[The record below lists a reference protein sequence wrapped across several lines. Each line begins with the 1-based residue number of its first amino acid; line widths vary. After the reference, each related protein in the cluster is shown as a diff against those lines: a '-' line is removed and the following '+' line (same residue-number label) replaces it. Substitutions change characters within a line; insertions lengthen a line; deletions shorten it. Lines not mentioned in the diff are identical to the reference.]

1 MTTVAWDD
9 GSDVERRQHG
19 MVMGWDDDHPPPAS
33 RATARGVDRGWS
45 YKEAPQPS
53 DHDST
58 PYRYYEPLL
67 MGWKGVLCEKYGG
80 RLHNAPTPHNLPPH
94 WRVRWWPSFF
104 LVPNF
109 VNR

>member
-80 RLHNAPTPHNLPPH
+80 RLHNAPTPSQPATSLESE
-94 WRVRWWPSFF
+94 VVAFIFF
-104 LVPNF
+104 SSKF
-109 VNR
+109 CK